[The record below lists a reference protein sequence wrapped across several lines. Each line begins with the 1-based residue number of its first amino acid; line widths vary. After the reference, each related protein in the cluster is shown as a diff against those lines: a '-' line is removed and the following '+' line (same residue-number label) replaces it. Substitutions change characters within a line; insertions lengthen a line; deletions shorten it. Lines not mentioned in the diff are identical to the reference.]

1 VHTFFLRGPAW
12 GAVLAPVVTAMHRA
26 MTGLPH
32 PRVRLAADRRPL
44 HAAARVAERLAASVA
59 PGAHARSVEEAGDRV
74 IRARRGS
81 AAA

>member
-1 VHTFFLRGPAW
+1 
-12 GAVLAPVVTAMHRA
+12 MHRA
-26 MTGLPH
+26 MTGLPD

-44 HAAARVAERLAASVA
+44 DAARVAERLAASVA
-59 PGAHARSVEEAGDRV
+59 PGAHARSVEEACDRV